1 MKKRHVIIFWAL
13 VIGMA
18 LGRGADAQVRVKDI
32 VKIQGADEI
41 RLLGYG
47 LIVGLDASG
56 DGRGALFTI
65 KSISNLMRNFGVQ
78 VDPAQIRARNVAA
91 VIVTAELSPFVRRG
105 SSIDVTVSS
114 LGDASSLQGGTLLMT
129 PLRAIL
135 PNGPVYVTAQGPVSI
150 GGFNVGG
157 GGGGQVTKNHPVVGQ
172 VTNGGNVLIEAAPPE
187 GSSDELT
194 LVLRDPD
201 YTTAARLS
209 RALDERF
216 GIRMTV
222 PLDAGTVFVKV
233 PRSRRSPGRYV
244 EFIAELEGVIVV
256 PDAIAKIVVN
266 EKTGTIVAGERVSIT
281 EVAVAHGDLN
291 IRISPTQEET
301 FTGPGGIAATATEG
315 GEITA
320 TEEAARFL
328 VLDKTSN
335 VGDVAKALNALKVT
349 PRDIIS
355 IFSALKAA
363 GALKAELV
371 IM

>member
-1 MKKRHVIIFWAL
+1 MKKRHVIIFWIL

-129 PLRAIL
+129 PLRASL
-135 PNGPVYVTAQGPVSI
+135 PNGPVYVMAQGPVSI
-150 GGFNVGG
+150 GGFNV
-157 GGGGQVTKNHPVVGQ
+157 GGGQVTKNHPVVGQ
-172 VTNGGNVLIEAAPPE
+172 VTNGGNVLIEAAPPV

-201 YTTAARLS
+201 YTTTARLS

-222 PLDAGTVFVKV
+222 ALDAGTVFVKV

-291 IRISPTQEET
+291 IRIAPTQEET

-328 VLDKTSN
+328 VLDRTSN